1 MDGATEANLAHI
13 VPLEPLQP
21 DLHERAWASIPHPTL
36 PLLATAHSKGAT
48 IFSLVSQSVHSRLT
62 GGHTR
67 SVRCVAWEPG
77 LEAPKLCLVT
87 GSFDSTAGLWRWN
100 NDDDDDDQEAMEVRV
115 DAQGARV
122 EEEDQGQGGKEW
134 EFTLVLEGH
143 DSEIKSCAFS
153 PSGAYLATCSRDKS
167 VWIWEDVG
175 SAGVDDEWETV
186 AILNEHD
193 GDVKAV
199 AWCPDVPGRNTSS
212 RRHYSSDVLASASY
226 DNTVRIWRED
236 ADAEW
241 VGVAVLEGHA
251 ATVWGVEWEARPR
264 DKDAFPRLLTFSA
277 DATVRVWA
285 LQDDGH
291 DGGHDANPLDADALG
306 RVPNTMRGPLRE
318 QWHCTAV
325 LPNAHDRDVYSVTWS
340 AQTGLVASTGSDG
353 CIALY
358 RELDDAAS
366 PAWQLLVCMPNA
378 HGPYEVNHITWCRRY
393 DAACHHRGQQEML
406 VSTGDDGLIRTW
418 HVDVLPEASGQAQP
432 AAG

>member
-1 MDGATEANLAHI
+1 MDGTTETVLARI

-48 IFSLVSQSVHSRLT
+48 IFSLVSLSVHSKLT

-77 LEAPKLCLVT
+77 QEAHKLCLVT

-100 NDDDDDDQEAMEVRV
+100 DDDEEE
-115 DAQGARV
+115 QGATQVRLDADGAML
-122 EEEDQGQGGKEW
+122 EEGQGGKDW

-153 PSGAYLATCSRDKS
+153 PAGAYLATCSRDKS

-175 SAGVDDEWETV
+175 GAGVDDEWETV

-199 AWCPDVPGRNTSS
+199 AWCPDVPGRNTGSR
-212 RRHYSSDVLASASY
+212 RRHYGCDVLASASY

-241 VGVAVLEGHA
+241 VCVAVLEGHEG
-251 ATVWGVEWEARPR
+251 TVWGIEWEARPR
-264 DKDAFPRLLTFSA
+264 ANGGFPRLLTFSA

-285 LQDDGH
+285 LQDDG
-291 DGGHDANPLDADALG
+291 DDDAQPRDADALG
-306 RVPNTMRGPLRE
+306 RLPNTMRGPLRD
-318 QWHCTAV
+318 QWLCSAV
-325 LPNAHDRDVYSVTWS
+325 LPNAHDRDVYSVSWS

-353 CIALY
+353 SIAIY
-358 RELDDAAS
+358 KELDD
-366 PAWQLLVCMPNA
+366 WRLLVCMPNA
-378 HGPYEVNHITWCRRY
+378 HGPYEVNHITWCCRY
-393 DAACHHRGQQEML
+393 DAACAHRGQQEML

-418 HVDVLPEASGQAQP
+418 HVDVLPDESRHQAQP
-432 AAG
+432 AQN